1 MAQLK
6 KYDITTDKGFTTTV
20 KLSDVDAKRR
30 GLLGKD
36 VDSRPK
42 PKTAAKKAPAPKN
55 KQAPAPKNKQEPD
68 TPAAKTDGDSDGAT
82 GAATDE
88 KAAEDETAK
97 AGFGAAFENK
107 N

>member
-6 KYDITTDKGFTTTV
+6 KYDITTDKGFPTTV

-42 PKTAAKKAPAPKN
+42 AKTAAKRAPAPKN
-55 KQAPAPKNKQEPD
+55 KQAPAPQNKQAPA
-68 TPAAKTDGDSDGAT
+68 TPAAKTEGDGD
-82 GAATDE
+82 E
-88 KAAEDETAK
+88 KTAEDETAK